1 MPRIFI
7 DTNFFLLYL
16 RKIDIFYEL
25 RMLVPGQIE
34 FITSEG
40 VIIELKTI
48 KTHGTALILK
58 IISQMQ
64 NIGKITVLPL
74 KQNKIF
80 YVDKWLLNYIEQLTT
95 NEKTQFI
102 VCTNDAV
109 LRKKLKQNKI
119 KVISLKNESVI
130 DFV

>member
-1 MPRIFI
+1 MSRIFI

-16 RKIDIFYEL
+16 RKIDIFYDL

-34 FITSEG
+34 FVTSEG

-48 KTHGTALILK
+48 KTHGTALVLK

-64 NIGKITVLPL
+64 NTGKITVLPL
-74 KQNKIF
+74 KQNKTF
-80 YVDKWLLNYIEQLTT
+80 YVDKWLLNYIEQLTP

-109 LRKKLKQNKI
+109 LRKKIKQNKI

>member
-1 MPRIFI
+1 MSRIFI

-16 RKIDIFYEL
+16 RKIDIFYDL

-34 FITSEG
+34 FVTSEG

-48 KTHGTALILK
+48 KTHGTALVLK

-64 NIGKITVLPL
+64 GTEKITVLPL
-74 KQNKIF
+74 KQNKTF
-80 YVDKWLLNYIEQLTT
+80 YVDKWLLDYIEQLTT

>member
-1 MPRIFI
+1 
-7 DTNFFLLYL
+7 
-16 RKIDIFYEL
+16 
-25 RMLVPGQIE
+25 MLVPGQNE
-34 FITSEG
+34 FVTSEG

-48 KTHGTALILK
+48 KTHGTALVLK

-64 NIGKITVLPL
+64 NTGKITVLPL
-74 KQNKIF
+74 KQNKTF
-80 YVDKWLLNYIEQLTT
+80 YVDKWLLDYIEQLTT
-95 NEKTQFI
+95 NEKTRFI